1 MEFDD
6 QLKELREN
14 FKAGGLKTYEQRKKL
29 LKAFLASLQAH
40 EEAIYTALETDLKK
54 SPEETWLTEN
64 GFVQTELKLT
74 IKQLKKWMKPE
85 KVCTNLINLPGSS
98 RIYHEPK
105 GVVLIISPWNYPLNL
120 LFTPFIGAI
129 AAGNTVVLKP
139 SEYTPAISAVMK
151 KIISESFAKNEVLY
165 VEGEGAEVIPA
176 LMKNFRF
183 DHIFYTGST
192 AVGKKIY
199 EAAAKQLIPVTL
211 ELGGKSPCV
220 VEKDADLDVA
230 AKRIVFAKF
239 TNSGQ
244 TCVAPD
250 YILVHNDVHRQLTD
264 ALQKYIKAF
273 FLQPEA
279 NGYDYG
285 KIINKE
291 QFDRLVGYLG
301 DGTIIFGGMYDKE
314 KMQIQPTIIEDLSLE
329 DSIMQEEIFGPILPV
344 LSFTN
349 TNGAINIINR
359 NPDPLAFYI
368 FTKDDENAD
377 LWINAVP
384 SGGAC
389 VNNASVHLI
398 NPKLPFGGRGN
409 SGIGSYHGRKSFTTF
424 SHQKSVLKSSTWF
437 DPKLKYP
444 PYKGKLSMF
453 KKVTG

>member
-1 MEFDD
+1 
-6 QLKELREN
+6 
-14 FKAGGLKTYEQRKKL
+14 
-29 LKAFLASLQAH
+29 
-40 EEAIYTALETDLKK
+40 
-54 SPEETWLTEN
+54 
-64 GFVQTELKLT
+64 
-74 IKQLKKWMKPE
+74 
-85 KVCTNLINLPGSS
+85 
-98 RIYHEPK
+98 
-105 GVVLIISPWNYPLNL
+105 
-120 LFTPFIGAI
+120 
-129 AAGNTVVLKP
+129 
-139 SEYTPAISAVMK
+139 
-151 KIISESFAKNEVLY
+151 
-165 VEGEGAEVIPA
+165 
-176 LMKNFRF
+176 
-183 DHIFYTGST
+183 
-192 AVGKKIY
+192 
-199 EAAAKQLIPVTL
+199 
-211 ELGGKSPCV
+211 
-220 VEKDADLDVA
+220 
-230 AKRIVFAKF
+230 
-239 TNSGQ
+239 
-244 TCVAPD
+244 
-250 YILVHNDVHRQLTD
+250 
-264 ALQKYIKAF
+264 
-273 FLQPEA
+273 
-279 NGYDYG
+279 
-285 KIINKE
+285 
-291 QFDRLVGYLG
+291 
-301 DGTIIFGGMYDKE
+301 MYDKE